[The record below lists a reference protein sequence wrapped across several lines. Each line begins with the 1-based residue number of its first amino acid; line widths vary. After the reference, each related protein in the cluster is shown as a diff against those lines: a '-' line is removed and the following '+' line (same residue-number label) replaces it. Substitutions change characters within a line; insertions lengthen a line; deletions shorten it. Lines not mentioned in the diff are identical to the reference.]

1 MNKKQKRIVKICIV
15 LLLFVIGLYI
25 YDSLTTYQVSYGPTY
40 VEEKDG
46 FIEMRISLVSSSAY
60 VHHYDLIEIDDGIY
74 QIQIYASL
82 TNGDY
87 PGKVYKINN
96 KDGHIKELHTV
107 DGKVIYQKGG

>member
-46 FIEMRISLVSSSAY
+46 FIEMRISLASSSAY
-60 VHHYDLIEIDDGIY
+60 VHHYDLIEIDDGI
-74 QIQIYASL
+74 
-82 TNGDY
+82 Y